1 MGIEAAV
8 IGAGLGS
15 AVIGASSSRSAA
27 RAQERSNDA
36 AIAEQQRQ
44 FDTILDLTAPQR
56 AVSNQAMNAIAQILG
71 LPGFVDEPIQDNS
84 GLNALMESD
93 STLARLIGGA
103 IGQNQNTSVDSQS
116 DIGDFDASL
125 INIPGN
131 EVIVDDMMRRIRQS
145 SPTTGG
151 NVLTALADRVSGFQS
166 DRLFNSLFG
175 LAGLGAPGTSI
186 AAQGAGNA
194 ANVTSSL
201 LQSSGIANASG
212 ILGQGQAINSG
223 LQNVLQFFALR
234 DMLGSATNPVLT

>member
-8 IGAGLGS
+8 IGGSIGS
-15 AVIGASSSRSAA
+15 ALIGASSSRSAA
-27 RAQERSNDA
+27 RAQSRASDA

-71 LPGFVDEPIQDNS
+71 LPGFTPEPSQDNAS
-84 GLNALMESD
+84 LNALMESD

-103 IGQNQNTSVDSQS
+103 IGQNTSIDAQS

-125 INIPGN
+125 VNIPGN

-186 AAQGAGNA
+186 AAQGAGNTGNA
-194 ANVTSSL
+194 VSSL

-234 DMLGSATNPVLT
+234 DMLGNATNPVLT